1 MRPSRRVLVALAVV
15 ALAATAGCLADPIGD
30 GTEATTS
37 ATTTVDTERTTTD
50 DLRTES
56 RESSGT
62 GSTDGTTAPND
73 VRVWTADPGDAPD
86 LAASLPE
93 PVACDDGWVSYWG
106 TGNAEMLWRDD
117 GKLRLGWTV
126 PGNQSTLFVAFEN
139 ETAAGYDHVEYEN
152 AVTADGAG
160 VPVDDEVTGR
170 YAVVMMLDVNG
181 NGEYDPG
188 TDRPC
193 RDDSDDADAGAIQM
207 TGWLWVDWDADD

>member
-1 MRPSRRVLVALAVV
+1 MQPSKRLLVALAVV

-30 GTEATTS
+30 DTDEA
-37 ATTTVDTERTTTD
+37 TTVDTERTTTD
-50 DLRTES
+50 GPATEH
-56 RESSGT
+56 RESSHT
-62 GSTDGTTAPND
+62 GSTDGTTEYND
-73 VRVWTADPGDAPD
+73 VRVWDADPGDAPD

-93 PVACDDGWVSYWG
+93 PVACDGGWVSYWG
-106 TGNAEMLWRDD
+106 TGNAEMLWSDD
-117 GKLRLGWTV
+117 GALRVGWTV

-139 ETAAGYDHVEYEN
+139 GTAVGVDHVAYEN

-160 VPVDDEVTGR
+160 VPVDDDGTGR
-170 YAVVMMLDVNG
+170 YAVVMLHDVNG

-193 RDDSDDADAGAIQM
+193 SDDSDGADAGAIEM